1 LSRLRRHQKKFR
13 NAFVLCVLL
22 APFVFFSSP
31 LRPWLNLQGI
41 QMVGQEILYPFEYV
55 WHEVSSGISLTWR
68 EYLAISGA
76 AQENEALKRKLS
88 QLEVRVMDRE
98 QWMSEALRLR
108 QLLHISQRSED
119 PLLVGEVVGNHKHLL
134 SFPTLRVDRGTA
146 DGVQPGMPVM
156 GEKGVVG
163 QIIRTGLHFSDIQ
176 MIEDHNFYL
185 DVLVERTR
193 IRGVLHGVG
202 NGMCRLQVHRQADL
216 RIGDTVV
223 TSGLVGT
230 FPKGFPIGS
239 VMKISYETDEISQVI
254 TIAPTVD
261 FRQLEEV
268 MILLRPSSVLE
279 TIRETAGPSWME
291 NILQ

>member
-1 LSRLRRHQKKFR
+1 MFRLRRHQKKIR
-13 NAFVLCVLL
+13 NAFILCVLL

-31 LRPWLNLQGI
+31 LRPWIRLQGL
-41 QMVGQEILYPFEYV
+41 QMVGQEIVYPFEYV
-55 WHEVSSGISLTWR
+55 WHEVSSAVHLAWR
-68 EYLAISGA
+68 EYIAISGA
-76 AQENEALKRKLS
+76 AHENAILKSKQT

-98 QWMSEALRLR
+98 QWMSEAVRLR

-119 PLLVGEVVGNHKHLL
+119 PLLVGEIVGNHKHLL

-146 DGVQPGMPVM
+146 DGVLTGMPVI

-202 NGMCRLQVHRQADL
+202 NGLCHLQVHRHADL

-239 VMKISYETDEISQVI
+239 VMKISYETDEISQII

-268 MILLRPSSVLE
+268 MILLRPSSILE